1 MQKKLKKIYKYNEIG
16 LFGALIQEVTIK
28 LVPLLSFF
36 IKNPNWLTTINYIL
50 AGVILYSLANGMLII
65 AGSAIV
71 LAQVIDLMDGY
82 LARYLS
88 KSSIFGKVLDAFADF
103 IVWLAVIVGLFMLTK
118 SYFPFYILSIYL
130 IDVYGRSLL
139 NSDFLGY
146 QPEVKKG
153 RHEEKNIFQLRW
165 WWHHISFVF
174 SHIDSMVILVFILI
188 IEPSMIIYWFFYE
201 FIRRMLGAIKR
212 MFDLVLLSR

>member
-1 MQKKLKKIYKYNEIG
+1 MQQLKKIYKYNEIG

-28 LVPLLSFF
+28 LVPFISLF
-36 IKNPNWLTTINYIL
+36 IKNPNWLTGINYIL
-50 AGVILYSLANGMLII
+50 AGIILYSFANGMLII

-71 LAQVIDLMDGY
+71 LAQIIDLMDGY

-88 KSSIFGKVLDAFADF
+88 KSSTFGKVLDAFADF

-139 NSDFLGY
+139 NSDFLDY

-153 RHEEKNIFQLRW
+153 KYEEKKIFHLKW
-165 WWHHISFVF
+165 WWHRVSFAF
-174 SHIDSMVILVFILI
+174 SHIDSMIILVFILI
-188 IEPSMIIYWFFYE
+188 IEPNLIIYWFFYE
-201 FIRRMLGAIKR
+201 FIRRMFGAIKR
-212 MFDLVLLSR
+212 MLDLVLLSC